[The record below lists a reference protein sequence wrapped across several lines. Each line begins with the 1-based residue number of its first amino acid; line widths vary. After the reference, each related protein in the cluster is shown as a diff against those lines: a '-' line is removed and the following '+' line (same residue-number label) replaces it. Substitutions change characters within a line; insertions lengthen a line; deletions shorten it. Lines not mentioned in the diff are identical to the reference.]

1 MNVRVTVIA
10 ALVLAALALGACA
23 APAARTNA
31 TDPQTQTP
39 AAQTEP
45 TQAAPEAEETAETM
59 ETTSDLASTSWL
71 LSELDGAAPVAGG
84 RPATLEIDAEGRVA
98 GSTGC
103 NRFMGGYSADGAT
116 VTFGQL
122 ATTMMACPDELMQ
135 QERTFLD
142 VMGAAAS
149 YSIVDDTL
157 TITAADGRTV
167 VFTRA

>member
-1 MNVRVTVIA
+1 MNARVTLIA

-23 APAARTNA
+23 APAARSNTSE
-31 TDPQTQTP
+31 TQTP

-84 RPATLEIDAEGRVA
+84 RPATLEFNDEGRVA

-103 NRFMGGYSADGAT
+103 NRFMGGYSVDGAT
-116 VTFGQL
+116 VTLGQL
-122 ATTMMACPDELMQ
+122 ASTMMACPDELMQ
-135 QERTFLD
+135 QEQTFLK
-142 VMGAAAS
+142 VMGDATS
-149 YSIVDDTL
+149 YTIVDDAL
-157 TITAADGRTV
+157 TITTADGRTV